1 MMDKLDTMWIADA
14 LQDIE
19 MGCIKHGLVDVAE
32 TVRQAVLEYS
42 AAMEVEVQSSVPPAT
57 PHLTLVTG

>member
-1 MMDKLDTMWIADA
+1 MDNSDTMWIADA

-32 TVRQAVLEYS
+32 TIRQAVQEYS
-42 AAMEVEVQSSVPPAT
+42 AAMEVESQSTARSTT
-57 PHLTLVTG
+57 PKLKLVSG

>member
-1 MMDKLDTMWIADA
+1 MDNSDTMWIADA

-32 TVRQAVLEYS
+32 TIRQAVLEYS
-42 AAMEVEVQSSVPPAT
+42 AAMEVESQSTVRSTT
-57 PHLTLVTG
+57 PKLKLVSG